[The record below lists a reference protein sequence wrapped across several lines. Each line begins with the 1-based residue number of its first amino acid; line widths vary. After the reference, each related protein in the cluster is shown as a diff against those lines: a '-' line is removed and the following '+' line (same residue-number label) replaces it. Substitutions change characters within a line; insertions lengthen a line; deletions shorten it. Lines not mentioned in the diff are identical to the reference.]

1 MLPQSS
7 LLLVARNIGLSDN
20 RLLTEGIRALAP
32 RLPPGWM
39 FGALKLHSSDDIDAT
54 VELTAPDGRSCQ
66 LLLEAKARL
75 APKQVQP
82 LLYVTAEARE
92 RAPLIVVARYLSEG
106 TRQRLRD
113 GGVGYLDLTGNI
125 QIAVS
130 HVLNLEPLLRLGGTA
145 CLRKALPTNLLFMDR
160 HALPGSTP
168 RIPES

>member
-1 MLPQSS
+1 ML
-7 LLLVARNIGLSDN
+7 G
-20 RLLTEGIRALAP
+20 AP
-32 RLPPGWM
+32 
-39 FGALKLHSSDDIDAT
+39 KLHSSDDIDAT
-54 VELTAPDGRSCQ
+54 VELTAPDGRSCR

-75 APKQVQP
+75 APKQVRP

-130 HVLNLEPLLRLGGTA
+130 EPGLYIETSR
-145 CLRKALPTNLLFMDR
+145 RKSRAKILIAKSAR
-160 HALPGSTP
+160 RGRCAAARAAASCGC
-168 RIPES
+168 